1 MSIGGYTCMGAGP
14 RNHVLN
20 GVQIPNGKAYFLG
33 IVLQCNLSTSLRC
46 RAVESAAYVWIENK
60 SHSLYTGPQCLYDI
74 RTIHWQIHYSF
85 LMWVELT
92 ITHTRPIRSCD
103 VNGADGLHYRTVVY
117 INSKRSNE
125 LSVVQLGKYML
136 CGSIHCCY
144 QSRRLWLS
152 TEPRSCTDHTWNV
165 LLV

>member
-1 MSIGGYTCMGAGP
+1 MGSRSPMERRIFWGLFCNATYQ
-14 RNHVLN
+14 HLSVVVL
-20 GVQIPNGKAYFLG
+20 L
-33 IVLQCNLSTSLRC
+33 NLLLMYELKTSLIAC
-46 RAVESAAYVWIENK
+46 IQAHNAY
-60 SHSLYTGPQCLYDI
+60 
-74 RTIHWQIHYSF
+74 TISVPFIDKFTIPSSCGWNWH
-85 LMWVELT
+85 